1 MDREEPGS
9 ARGSHGQGELCRPKR
24 GPRHAGGPRLWVHI
38 YLYPPH
44 PGSPLVAMLI
54 GKGGCKGGCS
64 HVHCRNMSCIANNN
78 VQSVI
83 EASLP
88 RPLSMNWIR
97 AQRTIRDDITSQ
109 VTEFLKEFWIEH
121 RDEAMG
127 FGASEHK
134 LLPSLLQSTN
144 HLLNAIN
151 C

>member
-1 MDREEPGS
+1 MQEVKQLLPPGPAFYPKEDLSEHPMGFFVSELIREQIFLLFHEEIPYSCTVEVVRYEEREEIDLITADIIVNRKSQKG
-9 ARGSHGQGELCRPKR
+9 
-24 GPRHAGGPRLWVHI
+24 
-38 YLYPPH
+38 
-44 PGSPLVAMLI
+44 MLI

-109 VTEFLKEFWIEH
+109 VTEFLKEF
-121 RDEAMG
+121 
-127 FGASEHK
+127 
-134 LLPSLLQSTN
+134 
-144 HLLNAIN
+144 
-151 C
+151 